1 MRNKTFYF
9 FLLIFFNIN
18 ILNFSN
24 AEDEFKFNITE
35 IEILENGN
43 LIVGTKKGKAE
54 TEDGFE
60 IIAENFIYNKS
71 KNILKVSGNV
81 KFLDTNNNST
91 IYADKAT
98 YLKNEEIIFTEGNSK
113 AIDKNNTITASNFKF
128 DKLKNIIIANKNVEF
143 VDKKKDTRITSDK
156 ATYLKNEEIIFTEG
170 NSFAEVENKYF
181 HSENV
186 VYEKINQELSSKK
199 YSEVFDSNNNKYT
212 ASNFLYHIDTKVLKA
227 NDINLISKVDENKVD
242 NYYFSEGFFNF
253 NKKSFISKDTK
264 INVHKDI
271 FDNPEQDPRI
281 YGSSSRGDNKFTEI
295 TKGIFTSCKK
305 NDNCPP
311 WSIQSEKIIHDKI
324 NQNLIYKNAIL
335 KIYDIPILYFPK
347 FFHPDPTVKRR
358 TGFLQPQ
365 FNRSKT
371 LGSSVYIPYFKTL
384 GLDKD
389 YTFKPTIFEN
399 KNNKSKIIFQNEY
412 RQEMYNSS
420 LIADF
425 SITRGYK
432 SSTNNKK
439 KDINHLFVAYKK
451 NFKLPNF
458 LKSDLDLK
466 IERVNNDTYL
476 KVFENNLFPSPV
488 MPSSKNLM
496 NTKLNYTLDH
506 DDYSFSTGFHIYEQL
521 GVRHSD
527 RFQYVLPEYD
537 FTKNL
542 SLENVAGTINFK
554 SSGSN
559 NLKNTNNLRSSITN
573 DFHYNSLDYYT
584 NSGLKNNLN
593 IYFKNLNSVG
603 KNDPTYKSS
612 PKVEGMGIFEIN
624 SSIPLIKEHNSK
636 KQLLTPKVSFRL
648 NPANNMKDH
657 RNKSN
662 TINANN
668 IFAINRLGVND
679 SFEQGKSLTLGL
691 DYTLDIEKEKN
702 LDTLD
707 TSTAKSIGFKLATV
721 FRDKYEERIP
731 YKSSINQKSSN
742 IFGSINN
749 NLLENINFQYNFSVD
764 NDLKT
769 FDSHSI
775 SSEISINNFITEF
788 SFIENRNKLGN
799 THLITNKTS
808 YNFDKNNSLSFS
820 TRRNKE
826 ISLTEYYDLSY
837 EYKVDCLTA
846 AIKYNRTFYQD
857 DDLVPSENLFLSVT
871 LIPLTTY
878 ERKLYE
884 RDQYGN

>member
-1 MRNKTFYF
+1 M
-9 FLLIFFNIN
+9 
-18 ILNFSN
+18 
-24 AEDEFKFNITE
+24 
-35 IEILENGN
+35 
-43 LIVGTKKGKAE
+43 
-54 TEDGFE
+54 
-60 IIAENFIYNKS
+60 
-71 KNILKVSGNV
+71 
-81 KFLDTNNNST
+81 
-91 IYADKAT
+91 
-98 YLKNEEIIFTEGNSK
+98 
-113 AIDKNNTITASNFKF
+113 
-128 DKLKNIIIANKNVEF
+128 
-143 VDKKKDTRITSDK
+143 
-156 ATYLKNEEIIFTEG
+156 
-170 NSFAEVENKYF
+170 
-181 HSENV
+181 
-186 VYEKINQELSSKK
+186 
-199 YSEVFDSNNNKYT
+199 
-212 ASNFLYHIDTKVLKA
+212 
-227 NDINLISKVDENKVD
+227 
-242 NYYFSEGFFNF
+242 
-253 NKKSFISKDTK
+253 
-264 INVHKDI
+264 
-271 FDNPEQDPRI
+271 
-281 YGSSSRGDNKFTEI
+281 
-295 TKGIFTSCKK
+295 
-305 NDNCPP
+305 
-311 WSIQSEKIIHDKI
+311 
-324 NQNLIYKNAIL
+324 
-335 KIYDIPILYFPK
+335 YFPK